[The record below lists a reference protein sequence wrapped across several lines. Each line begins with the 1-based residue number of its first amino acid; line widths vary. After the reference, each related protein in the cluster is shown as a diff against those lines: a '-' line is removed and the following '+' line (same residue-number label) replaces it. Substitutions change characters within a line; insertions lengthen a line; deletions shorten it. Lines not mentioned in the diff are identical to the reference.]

1 MKRFGTAILAILFV
15 VSSLALSSCGSG
27 SVNVTAADGLNL
39 HAVATL
45 VRQAH
50 NGEHFE
56 ELLNSSGINNL
67 DLDYDGHKDIINV
80 QEYGDGAF
88 RGFSLSTMLGDQS
101 IQQIAEIQ
109 FHQHPSGITFQIH
122 GNPQIYGPDYYIRSA
137 QPMSIGQAALLAWM
151 FIPNRVVY
159 VSPYN
164 RFYLPPLYAPVRV
177 VPVIEYR
184 KVTKTVV
191 TTTSIPVQQVSKPVI
206 QATVQSPN
214 VGKSSPA
221 IVAPLAK
228 PTEMQKQF
236 QARPETKKMQQATGF
251 ANPSSNPAAPAVPKK
266 PGLDTPSVAPVSPT
280 PAGKSALPATTV
292 TPQPTTAHPT
302 TMDKGFKSRPEAKEM
317 KDATGFASPSK
328 YPAIPVPAVQQP
340 VARPTPAPLAQPAP
354 AASVPGTSQG
364 EPAKKVVIPQ
374 FVVPRPAAAPRLV
387 TPTPTPQAP
396 QASRP
401 AAPVPSPSTSR
412 PNPK

>member
-1 MKRFGTAILAILFV
+1 
-15 VSSLALSSCGSG
+15 
-27 SVNVTAADGLNL
+27 
-39 HAVATL
+39 
-45 VRQAH
+45 
-50 NGEHFE
+50 
-56 ELLNSSGINNL
+56 
-67 DLDYDGHKDIINV
+67 INV

-109 FHQHPSGITFQIH
+109 FQQHPSGVTFQIH
-122 GNPQIYGPDYYIRSA
+122 GNPEIYGPNYYIRSA
-137 QPMSIGQAALLAWM
+137 QPMSIGQAVLLAWM
-151 FIPNRVVY
+151 FTPNRVAY
-159 VSPYN
+159 VPRYN
-164 RFYLPPLYAPVRV
+164 RFYLPPSYVAVRV

-266 PGLDTPSVAPVSPT
+266 HGLDMPPVAPIVTPA

-292 TPQPTTAHPT
+292 TPQPTTTHPT
-302 TMDKGFKSRPEAKEM
+302 AMDKGFKPRPQEKEM
-317 KDATGFASPSK
+317 KGATGFASPQID
-328 YPAIPVPAVQQP
+328 PAVPA
-340 VARPTPAPLAQPAP
+340 PT
-354 AASVPGTSQG
+354 T
-364 EPAKKVVIPQ
+364 
-374 FVVPRPAAAPRLV
+374 PRPASAPAPTVAAPKKESAPVV
-387 TPTPTPQAP
+387 TPTPTPHVVTPKAITPQPQTVAP
-396 QASRP
+396 RTVAPTVSTP
-401 AAPVPSPSTSR
+401 APTPRTSSPAPATKS
-412 PNPK
+412 K